1 MSTLPQLPLALLP
14 PKDRCAVVQTYLS
27 RLEDRT
33 LQLVCHLYSRGF
45 QDKDICATLHLRKRA
60 LDTLKET
67 IRRGIVAV
75 LNGD

>member
-1 MSTLPQLPLALLP
+1 M
-14 PKDRCAVVQTYLS
+14 VQTYLS

-33 LQLVCHLYSRGF
+33 LLHVCHLYARGF

>member
-1 MSTLPQLPLALLP
+1 MSMLPQLPLALLP
-14 PKDRCAVVQTYLS
+14 PEDRCAVVQTYLS

-33 LQLVCHLYSRGF
+33 LQLVCHLYARGF
-45 QDKDICATLHLRKRA
+45 RDKDICATLHLRKRA
-60 LDTLKET
+60 LDTLKAT

>member
-1 MSTLPQLPLALLP
+1 MSMLPQLPLALLP
-14 PKDRCAVVQTYLS
+14 PEDRCAVVQTYLS

-45 QDKDICATLHLRKRA
+45 RDKDICATLHLRKRA

-67 IRRGIVAV
+67 IRRGIVAI

>member
-1 MSTLPQLPLALLP
+1 MSMLPQLPLALLP
-14 PKDRCAVVQTYLS
+14 PEDRCAVVQTYLS